1 MRRRVDPLEVDL
13 GASIFDR
20 RFPLTVTKFAGGPV
34 GIDSL
39 AATLGGARHLNVVEP
54 FLIQQGFLVRS
65 ARGRVGTPTAWRHF
79 GASHRRLT
87 RAAAACRCFA
97 ARNRDL
103 ERFSFP
109 VRVYW
114 EDTDAGGVVY
124 YASYLKFLERAR
136 SEWLRALGIDQVKL
150 QRDERL
156 QFVVVEANIRYH
168 RPARFDDELVVSVAL
183 EELRGASLAL
193 AQDVRRG
200 TDASELLISAT
211 IRAAC
216 IDADSLRPRP
226 LPLALTSQF

>member
-1 MRRRVDPLEVDL
+1 
-13 GASIFDR
+13 
-20 RFPLTVTKFAGGPV
+20 
-34 GIDSL
+34 
-39 AATLGGARHLNVVEP
+39 
-54 FLIQQGFLVRS
+54 
-65 ARGRVGTPTAWRHF
+65 
-79 GASHRRLT
+79 
-87 RAAAACRCFA
+87 
-97 ARNRDL
+97 L

-200 TDASELLISAT
+200 QDAGELLISAT

-216 IDADSLRPRP
+216 IDADNLRPRP
-226 LPLALTSQF
+226 LPRALTSQF